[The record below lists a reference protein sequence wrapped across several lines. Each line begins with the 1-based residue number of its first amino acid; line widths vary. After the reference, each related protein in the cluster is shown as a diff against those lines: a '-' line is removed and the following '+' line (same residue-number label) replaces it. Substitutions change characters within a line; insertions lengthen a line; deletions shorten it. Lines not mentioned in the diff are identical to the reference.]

1 MSSIPNFKEDVES
14 LVHAFSDIEN
24 PFLENSSDLI
34 SLETSQIMPTDVVES
49 VMTAKE
55 SGRKQCE
62 NFFSERIITRQ
73 VAWSSPLHLNKLALF
88 STKPQQCR
96 KKSEIASM
104 KEERTQ
110 VIQIMLSGQAGR
122 EINEDVFSHEN
133 CDFPPLLLHKGKC
146 IKAQSRKL

>member
-24 PFLENSSDLI
+24 PFLENSCDLI

-62 NFFSERIITRQ
+62 TFFFFRENY
-73 VAWSSPLHLNKLALF
+73 NKT
-88 STKPQQCR
+88 SC
-96 KKSEIASM
+96 M
-104 KEERTQ
+104 
-110 VIQIMLSGQAGR
+110 
-122 EINEDVFSHEN
+122 VFSSSS
-133 CDFPPLLLHKGKC
+133 
-146 IKAQSRKL
+146 Q

>member
-62 NFFSERIITRQ
+62 TFFFSERIITRQ
-73 VAWSSPLHLNKLALF
+73 VAWSSLHLNKLALF

-96 KKSEIASM
+96 NLK
-104 KEERTQ
+104 
-110 VIQIMLSGQAGR
+110 
-122 EINEDVFSHEN
+122 
-133 CDFPPLLLHKGKC
+133 
-146 IKAQSRKL
+146 